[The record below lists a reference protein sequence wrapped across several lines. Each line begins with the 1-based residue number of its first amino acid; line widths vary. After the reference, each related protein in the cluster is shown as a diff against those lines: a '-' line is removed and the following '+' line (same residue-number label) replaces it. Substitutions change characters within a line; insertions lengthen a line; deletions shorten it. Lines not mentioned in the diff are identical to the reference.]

1 MKTKEVAWDEELA
14 SWQKSGLSQ
23 AEYCRR
29 RNVSPKGFA
38 YRLMKSRAEP
48 STHRRSYQ
56 SSGNGSKR
64 MRRLGKRNAGF
75 IEKPRWL
82 TPLVQGSPRS
92 SNHIHL
98 QRASL
103 AAGDLHLS
111 ASRHAYR
118 LYFH

>member
-56 SSGNGSKR
+56 SSGNGSKC

-75 IEKPRWL
+75 IEITREGPQRSEYSIRTKGGRE
-82 TPLVQGSPRS
+82 LVIRGSIEVHELRTLLEVLES
-92 SNHIHL
+92 C
-98 QRASL
+98 
-103 AAGDLHLS
+103 
-111 ASRHAYR
+111 
-118 LYFH
+118 